1 MGPEFAHNRDCV
13 SEWAP
18 KLLPSLKVNL
28 KSVQQLFPNELA
40 NGKLFGEQ
48 LLDTLLIELQA
59 WKQLWDPL

>member
-1 MGPEFAHNRDCV
+1 MGPKVAPNLDCV

-40 NGKLFGEQ
+40 NGKLFGKQ
-48 LLDTLLIELQA
+48 LLDPLLIELQA

>member
-1 MGPEFAHNRDCV
+1 
-13 SEWAP
+13 
-18 KLLPSLKVNL
+18 LKVNL

-40 NGKLFGEQ
+40 NGTLFGKQ